1 MNKTILKPYYE
12 QDKLEVG
19 IDEAGRGCLFG
30 PVCVAGV
37 IWNHEID
44 DSSVVIKD
52 SKKLSENLER
62 QILISD
68 CQKLLKDIKIVSDIS
83 IISACVNASN
93 QKLLRDM
100 ADFLRKEKDNCIV
113 VLGSVINNRPALV
126 TALSESLI
134 SKGFDASLIVRKTA
148 HYIDGGGGGKKDIAQ
163 AGGKNANSLPKAIDK
178 VPEIIQNILEN

>member
-1 MNKTILKPYYE
+1 MENEIIEKPSLIE
-12 QDKLEVG
+12 KISSL
-19 IDEAGRGCLFG
+19 I
-30 PVCVAGV
+30 
-37 IWNHEID
+37 EIIE
-44 DSSVVIKD
+44 SQ
-52 SKKLSENLER
+52 KKLSENLER

-68 CQKLLKDIKIVSDIS
+68 CQKLLKDIKNVSDIS

>member
-1 MNKTILKPYYE
+1 MQKIASLYTNPRIGVLGSHSALEIMDGAKDEEFETIVFCQKGRQTPY
-12 QDKLEVG
+12 Q
-19 IDEAGRGCLFG
+19 RF
-30 PVCVAGV
+30 
-37 IWNHEID
+37 N
-44 DSSVVIKD
+44 
-52 SKKLSENLER
+52 R
-62 QILISD
+62 ISD
-68 CQKLLKDIKIVSDIS
+68 QIKIVNKFKDMAN
-83 IISACVNASN
+83 SAN